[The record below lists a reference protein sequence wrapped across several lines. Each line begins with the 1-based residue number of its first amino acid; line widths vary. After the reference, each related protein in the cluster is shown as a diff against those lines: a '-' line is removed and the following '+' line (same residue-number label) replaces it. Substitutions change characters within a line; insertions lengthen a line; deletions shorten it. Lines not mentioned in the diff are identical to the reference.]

1 MTTGPAMATTPGG
14 TAGLAAMAAST
25 TVAPATRTPA
35 VASAAGSLSAMAA
48 SATFSGSAAAT
59 SSATSATSTT
69 STPTPS
75 TLAATVGVRGR
86 GMQRLV
92 IKQNQWRR
100 GERRTSEKCN
110 GDLTDKTNWQH
121 VA

>member
-59 SSATSATSTT
+59 SSATSATST
-69 STPTPS
+69 PTPS